1 MLPNLSFSFS
11 FGEFAALSCAI
22 VWAGTNLVL
31 QTQSQRIPFLLMN
44 VTRCATGTL
53 LFWVMLPFD
62 GPLTAFL
69 HVPAHEWAAVFGSM
83 LVGVCIGDTIFLLAI
98 KEIGASHASAVGSI
112 QPLTTLF
119 FEWLLLGTSVSW
131 TLFVG
136 SCFVVF
142 GVICLSRGPK
152 HHSKDSSMSQAGGRF
167 TVGIPLALLT
177 ALLWGLSTVLLK
189 TGLNSLTPIQVNSVR
204 LPLVT
209 IILYTT
215 WALSGKKSSTLS
227 KPSLLL
233 IAGTGLFSMGLG
245 ALLYLIALAKTG
257 PSVTSALISTSP
269 VFSLIMALVFLN
281 EKISLRLALGVGLCV
296 AGVWWVSV

>member
-1 MLPNLSFSFS
+1 
-11 FGEFAALSCAI
+11 
-22 VWAGTNLVL
+22 
-31 QTQSQRIPFLLMN
+31 MN

-62 GPLTAFL
+62 SPLAAFR

-119 FEWLLLGTSVSW
+119 FEWLLLGTSISW

-136 SCFVVF
+136 SCFVVL
-142 GVICLSRGPK
+142 GGICLSQGRKHNSKGPR
-152 HHSKDSSMSQAGGRF
+152 MSQTGGRF

-177 ALLWGLSTVLLK
+177 AFLWGLSTVLLK
-189 TGLNSLTPIQVNSVR
+189 AGLNSLTPIQVNSVR
-204 LPLVT
+204 LPFVT
-209 IILYTT
+209 VILYTT
-215 WALSGKKSSTLS
+215 WALTGKKTTKLS
-227 KPSLLL
+227 RSSLLL
-233 IAGTGLFSMGLG
+233 IGGSGLFSMGLG
-245 ALLYLIALAKTG
+245 ALLYLIALAKIG

-269 VFSLIMALVFLN
+269 VFSLIMALVFLKG
-281 EKISLRLALGVGLCV
+281 KISLRLALGVGLCV
-296 AGVWWVSV
+296 AGVWWVSI

>member
-1 MLPNLSFSFS
+1 MFPDQSFSFS
-11 FGEFAALSCAI
+11 FGEFAALSCAF
-22 VWAGTNLVL
+22 VWAGSNLVL

-62 GPLTAFL
+62 GPLTVFL
-69 HVPAHEWAAVFGSM
+69 QVPAHEWAAVFGSM
-83 LVGVCIGDTIFLLAI
+83 LVGLCIGDTIFILAI

-119 FEWLLLGTSVSW
+119 FEWFLLGTSVSW

-136 SCFVVF
+136 SCFVVL

-152 HHSKDSSMSQAGGRF
+152 RHSNDSSMSQAGGRF
-167 TVGIPLALLT
+167 AVGIPLALLT

-204 LPLVT
+204 LPLVA

-215 WALSGKKSSTLS
+215 WALGGKKSGTLS

-245 ALLYLIALAKTG
+245 ALLYLIALAKIG

-296 AGVWWVSV
+296 AGVWWVSI